1 MIRMNV
7 ANRGVSVGSIRVVG
21 LASASVLLV
30 GDARTIRN
38 SSIFD
43 TPPESVIVGPLQ
55 PLPPETEAGEAP
67 TGGDAGE
74 AADAS
79 A

>member
-1 MIRMNV
+1 MRMTV
-7 ANRGVSVGSIRVVG
+7 VNRELSVGSIRVVG
-21 LASASVLLV
+21 VASASVLLV

-55 PLPPETEAGEAP
+55 PLPPESPQEAE
-67 TGGDAGE
+67 E
-74 AADAS
+74 R
-79 A
+79 

>member
-1 MIRMNV
+1 MIRMTV

-30 GDARTIRN
+30 GDVQTIRN

-55 PLPPETEAGEAP
+55 PLPPETAYEAEGE
-67 TGGDAGE
+67 TGEEDAGE
-74 AADAS
+74 PS
-79 A
+79 AP

>member
-1 MIRMNV
+1 MIQMTV

-30 GDARTIRN
+30 GDAQSIRN

-55 PLPPETEAGEAP
+55 PLPPASEGAGEA
-67 TGGDAGE
+67 GAEG
-74 AADAS
+74 
-79 A
+79 